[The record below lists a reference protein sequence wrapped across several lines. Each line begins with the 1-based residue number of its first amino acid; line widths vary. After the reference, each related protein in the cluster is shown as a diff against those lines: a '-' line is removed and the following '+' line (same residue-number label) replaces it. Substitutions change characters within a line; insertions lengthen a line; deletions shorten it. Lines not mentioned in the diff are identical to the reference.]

1 MSVIKETMRTDASNA
16 VPRARSISEARV
28 PLSRERKKEKE
39 RERGRI
45 WNPPASPNGIV
56 SRNSKAARH
65 AVTRCNANLCFS
77 FSRIF
82 SRMQKSI
89 RGFFY
94 LAFFFGEVQTA
105 LPICSSDAHSREHSH
120 IERTV
125 ALPCVFTRNTPL
137 KASQFFP

>member
-28 PLSRERKKEKE
+28 PPSGERKKRKREKE
-39 RERGRI
+39 GE
-45 WNPPASPNGIV
+45 NMEPPSSPNGIV

-82 SRMQKSI
+82 SRTQKSI
-89 RGFFY
+89 RGFFI
-94 LAFFFGEVQTA
+94 LLFFCR